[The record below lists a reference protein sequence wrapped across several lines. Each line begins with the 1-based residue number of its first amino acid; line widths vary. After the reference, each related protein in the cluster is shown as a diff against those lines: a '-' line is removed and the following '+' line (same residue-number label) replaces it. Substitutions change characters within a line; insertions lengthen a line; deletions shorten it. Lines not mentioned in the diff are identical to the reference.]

1 MDNLTRPGILSVDDN
16 PFNRDLMRILVKKQG
31 IPIQEAE
38 NGSDALA
45 VLEKFEFE
53 LIFMDLLMPEMD
65 GFETTKRIRGMGIKT
80 PIVAVSAISFK
91 QDRQRALESGCDG
104 FLPKPI
110 DVSELLKI
118 IKKYVPDEKSDKK
131 EPAPVAEP
139 KEEFRKPAV
148 FPGINFLDFYLL
160 LVEEDEL
167 LSERYESMLKEIGF
181 RVQHVHS
188 GNEAWE
194 CLQDSEYRVDIIVSN
209 IFTPGIDGLGLL
221 AMVKRKFAKVLVFIY
236 TQQYDAGT
244 FQAAMQQGV
253 DGIIP
258 QSGFESSAAT
268 LIESGIS
275 QSLAWGSRARDA
287 STAMQVRRAQ
297 KQLISFGCSKSESCS
312 FCDIA
317 YSELHAAGGDMAQCR
332 RFNRAGRCGFVLADV
347 AGHDVLSSYI
357 SAIFLGMLTST
368 WDYSQNPNQL
378 LKTIN
383 AELIKAGNNTTH
395 ICATVILFDKKR
407 ACMKI
412 ATAGNPGGL
421 LLTRALDGTAG
432 IRRLDG
438 GGMVLGL
445 LKEENLFVYE
455 EINFSEESYLL
466 FFSDGIEP
474 EWVEEALAGDT
485 EIFSQKDA
493 KGFSRK
499 VLDRI
504 LKRHG
509 QKDDMIVLSLHVQE
523 QFETLTQ
530 GEDFS
535 FLTGYK
541 GVDEACKWASGL
553 LNPDTIPYGHDVDF
567 LLLAL
572 RETLLNAVE
581 HGNRRNPDAYIDLS
595 LFIKPDEF
603 RIEVSDEGPGFDF
616 DGKKKEMESHDGLQV
631 GKRGLP
637 LMVEVADF
645 IEVDGGTVELVFRR
659 RMNVI

>member
-1 MDNLTRPGILSVDDN
+1 
-16 PFNRDLMRILVKKQG
+16 
-31 IPIQEAE
+31 
-38 NGSDALA
+38 
-45 VLEKFEFE
+45 
-53 LIFMDLLMPEMD
+53 
-65 GFETTKRIRGMGIKT
+65 
-80 PIVAVSAISFK
+80 
-91 QDRQRALESGCDG
+91 
-104 FLPKPI
+104 
-110 DVSELLKI
+110 
-118 IKKYVPDEKSDKK
+118 
-131 EPAPVAEP
+131 
-139 KEEFRKPAV
+139 
-148 FPGINFLDFYLL
+148 
-160 LVEEDEL
+160 
-167 LSERYESMLKEIGF
+167 
-181 RVQHVHS
+181 
-188 GNEAWE
+188 
-194 CLQDSEYRVDIIVSN
+194 
-209 IFTPGIDGLGLL
+209 
-221 AMVKRKFAKVLVFIY
+221 
-236 TQQYDAGT
+236 
-244 FQAAMQQGV
+244 
-253 DGIIP
+253 
-258 QSGFESSAAT
+258 
-268 LIESGIS
+268 
-275 QSLAWGSRARDA
+275 
-287 STAMQVRRAQ
+287 
-297 KQLISFGCSKSESCS
+297 
-312 FCDIA
+312 
-317 YSELHAAGGDMAQCR
+317 
-332 RFNRAGRCGFVLADV
+332 
-347 AGHDVLSSYI
+347 
-357 SAIFLGMLTST
+357 
-368 WDYSQNPNQL
+368 
-378 LKTIN
+378 
-383 AELIKAGNNTTH
+383 
-395 ICATVILFDKKR
+395 
-407 ACMKI
+407 
-412 ATAGNPGGL
+412 
-421 LLTRALDGTAG
+421 
-432 IRRLDG
+432 
-438 GGMVLGL
+438 MVLGL

-595 LFIKPDEF
+595 LFIKSDEF

-637 LMVEVADF
+637 LMVEVADS